1 MIVKTEKISNLSV
14 WTERNLNGK
23 ITVTVYSEYRPVVSF
38 DPGKINERRL
48 AVVQLVE
55 LGYCKNQVAGKICGF
70 HRITVGKL
78 LRKKRFLGVEAIFED
93 NRGSKAPWKYIG
105 SIRKTI
111 KKLIREHPDWT
122 DQQIADAVEK
132 QLETTISRSAVAR
145 IRTANQDAK
154 TERHTKHDLEQLAK
168 ISDSID
174 LKQHDERQLSFNF
187 EADSEFKKQVDGF
200 ANEDTPKPQTDTE
213 KVFLDHLQQGQRNV
227 FAGMLLH
234 HLFLGHINFPNAFD
248 LSTSINNIYDYYE
261 IMGTILFGLNIG
273 LSSIE
278 SHKLINSRDMGLLLG
293 RTSSPDETTIR
304 LRLKQM
310 AEFKPSE
317 SLIDYF
323 ANLFLSLG
331 FINPE
336 VFFIDGHF
344 LPYYGL
350 KVLAKGYHTVRRIV
364 MKGNEIHVVS
374 DLEGNEIYVVSDL
387 DGKPLFSITEGCDI
401 DFRPIIIRA
410 ADKIISL
417 GINRPILV
425 FDRGGYGVHFF
436 SQLSTSADVV
446 TWARYVKKD
455 ELKDLE
461 YTSCLMLNG
470 KRYLIAEKTK
480 LIRESI
486 STAIKEGRTEATS
499 TEVRMVVFKELD
511 KDRPVAIYTSN
522 HQKSA
527 PDIAAY
533 MLSRWGGS
541 ENFFKEMMSL
551 YNFNYHPGYDLK
563 ELEEQPLVDN
573 PEVKTIKKTTKG
585 IKEKMG
591 QLALAKQ
598 QTESKIKTRKDARL
612 KKKLNTL
619 QKEIDAYNEELNGFQ
634 TALKEM
640 PDKVSI
646 IEVLQGRPMNKAN
659 LEKKK
664 IYDLI
669 QMVAFHSREHLVNL
683 FRSCY
688 DDPRDVKQIL
698 TKVTK
703 LPGYV
708 KLVGKTLVVL
718 LDWIEDKKHREA
730 ATRFCHLIN
739 GMSPKL
745 RGHMEFNL
753 YFRISSIPQV
763 GYCRQK

>member
-1 MIVKTEKISNLSV
+1 MIVKTEKISDLSV
-14 WTERNLNGK
+14 WTEQDWKEK
-23 ITVTVYSEYRPVVSF
+23 ITVTVYHEYRPVVSF
-38 DPGKINERRL
+38 DPGKINDRRL
-48 AVVQLVE
+48 AAVQLVE
-55 LGYCKNQVAGKICGF
+55 LAYCKNRLAGKICGF
-70 HRITVGKL
+70 HRNTVGKL
-78 LRKKRFLGVEAIFED
+78 LRTKRLLGVEAIFED
-93 NRGSKAPWKYIG
+93 NRGPKTPWKYIG

-111 KKLIREHPDWT
+111 KKLIRENPDWT
-122 DQQIADAVEK
+122 DQQIANAAEK
-132 QLETTISRSAVAR
+132 QTETTISRSAVAR
-145 IRTANQDAK
+145 IRTADQDAE
-154 TERHTKHDLEQLAK
+154 TEKPTKHDLEQLAK
-168 ISDSID
+168 IADSID

-187 EADSEFKKQVDGF
+187 EADPEFKKQVDEF
-200 ANEDTPKPQTDTE
+200 ADEDTPKPQTDTD

-227 FAGMLLH
+227 FAGMLFH
-234 HLFLGHINFPNAFD
+234 HLFLDRINFPNAFD
-248 LSTSINNIYDYYE
+248 SPSSVNNTYNDYE
-261 IMGTILFGLNIG
+261 VMETVLFGLNIG
-273 LSSIE
+273 LPSIE
-278 SHKLINSRDMGLLLG
+278 SHKLVNSRDMGLLLG

-317 SLIDYF
+317 GLIDYF

-350 KVLAKGYHTVRRIV
+350 KVLSKGYHTVRRIV
-364 MKGNEIHVVS
+364 MKGNEI
-374 DLEGNEIYVVSDL
+374 YVVSDL
-387 DGKPLFSITEGCDI
+387 DGKPFFSITEGCDI

-417 GINRPILV
+417 GVDRPIVV

-436 SQLSTSADVV
+436 SQLSKRADFI

-455 ELKDLE
+455 EFKDLE
-461 YTSCLMLNG
+461 YTSCLMFNG
-470 KRYLIAEKTK
+470 KRYHIAEKTK

-486 STAIKEGRTEATS
+486 STAAKEGRTEATS

-522 HQKSA
+522 HQKPA

-533 MLSRWGGS
+533 MLSRWGES

-573 PEVKTIKKTTKG
+573 PEVKTIKKTIKG
-585 IKEKMG
+585 IKQKMG

-598 QTESKIKTRKDARL
+598 QTESKIEARKDLRL
-612 KKKLNTL
+612 EKKLNTF
-619 QKEIDAYNEELNGFQ
+619 QEEIEKYDKELDGFQ
-634 TALKEM
+634 AALKEM

-646 IEVLQGRPMNKAN
+646 IEVLQDRPMNKAD

-664 IYDLI
+664 LYDLI
-669 QMVAFHSREHLVNL
+669 QMIAFHSREHLVGL

-718 LDWIEDKKHREA
+718 LDWIEDKKHRKA

-739 GMSPKL
+739 TMSPKL
-745 RGHMEFNL
+745 RGRMEFDL

-763 GYCRQK
+763 GYCC

>member
-14 WTERNLNGK
+14 WTERDLNGK
-23 ITVTVYSEYRPVVSF
+23 ITVTVYYEYRPVVSF

-55 LGYCKNQVAGKICGF
+55 LGYCKNRVAGKICGF
-70 HRITVGKL
+70 HRNTVGKL
-78 LRKKRFLGVEAIFED
+78 LRTKKLLGVEAIFED
-93 NRGSKAPWKYIG
+93 NRGPKAPWKYIG
-105 SIRKTI
+105 GIRKTI
-111 KKLIREHPDWT
+111 KKLIREHPDWV
-122 DQQIADAVEK
+122 DRQIADAVEK
-132 QLETTISRSAVAR
+132 QFETTISRSAVAR
-145 IRTANQDAK
+145 IRTANQDAR
-154 TERHTKHDLEQLAK
+154 TEKPTKHDLEQLSK
-168 ISDSID
+168 IADSID

-187 EADSEFKKQVDGF
+187 EADPEFKKQVDEF
-200 ANEDTPKPQTDTE
+200 ADEDTPKPQTDTD

-227 FAGMLLH
+227 FAGMLFH
-234 HLFLGHINFPNAFD
+234 HLFLDHIEFPNAFD
-248 LSTSINNIYDYYE
+248 LPSSINNTYDDYE
-261 IMGTILFGLNIG
+261 IMETILFGLNIG

-278 SHKLINSRDMGLLLG
+278 SHKLVNSRDMGLLLG

-317 SLIDYF
+317 RLIDYF

-350 KVLAKGYHTVRRIV
+350 KVLSKGYHTVRRIV
-364 MKGNEIHVVS
+364 MK
-374 DLEGNEIYVVSDL
+374 GNEIYVVSDL

-417 GINRPILV
+417 GIDRPILV

-436 SQLSTSADVV
+436 SQLSTRADFV

-461 YTSCLMLNG
+461 YTSCLMFNG

-486 STAIKEGRTEATS
+486 STAIKDGRTEATS

-533 MLSRWGGS
+533 MLSRWGES

-563 ELEEQPLVDN
+563 ELEEQPLIDN
-573 PEVKTIKKTTKG
+573 PEVKTIKKTIKG
-585 IKEKMG
+585 IKQKMG

-598 QTESKIKTRKDARL
+598 QTESKIKTRRDLRL
-612 KKKLNTL
+612 ERKLNTL
-619 QKEIDAYNEELNGFQ
+619 QKEIDAYDKELDGFQ
-634 TALKEM
+634 TVLKEM

-646 IEVLQGRPMNKAN
+646 IEVLQGKAMNKAD

-669 QMVAFHSREHLVNL
+669 QMVAFHSREHLVGL

-703 LPGYV
+703 LAGYV
-708 KLVGKTLVVL
+708 RLAGKTLVVL
-718 LDWIEDKKHREA
+718 LDWIEDKKHRKA

-739 GMSPKL
+739 AMSPKL
-745 RGHMEFNL
+745 RGRMEFNL

-763 GYCRQK
+763 GYCCQK

>member
-1 MIVKTEKISNLSV
+1 MIVKTEKIVGLSV
-14 WTERNLNGK
+14 WTDQNSMNGK
-23 ITVTVYSEYRPVVSF
+23 TTVTVYCEYRPVVSF

-55 LGYCKNQVAGKICGF
+55 LGYCKNRIAGKICGF
-70 HRITVGKL
+70 HRNTVGKL
-78 LRKKRFLGVEAIFED
+78 MRTKRLLGIEAIFED
-93 NRGSKAPWKYIG
+93 NRGPKAPWKYID
-105 SIRKTI
+105 SIRKAI

-122 DQQIADAVEK
+122 DKQIADAAAK

-145 IRTANQDAK
+145 IRIANQD
-154 TERHTKHDLEQLAK
+154 TEVERPTRHDLEELAK
-168 ISDSID
+168 IADTID
-174 LKQHDERQLSFNF
+174 VKQHDERQLCFNF
-187 EADSEFKKQVDGF
+187 EDDPKFKKQVDEF
-200 ANEDTPKPQTDTE
+200 ADEDTPEPQTNTD
-213 KVFLDHLQQGQRNV
+213 KVFLEHLQQGQRNV
-227 FAGMLLH
+227 FAGMLFH
-234 HLFLGHINFPNAFD
+234 HLFLDHISFSNAFD
-248 LSTSINNIYDYYE
+248 LPSSINNTYDDYE
-261 IMGTILFGLNIG
+261 IMEAVLFGLNIG
-273 LSSIE
+273 LPSIE
-278 SHKLINSRDMGLLLG
+278 SHKLVNSQDMGLLLG
-293 RTSSPDETTIR
+293 RTRSPDETTIR

-310 AEFKPSE
+310 AEFTPSE
-317 SLIDYF
+317 SLIDHF
-323 ANLFLSLG
+323 ADLFLSLG

-350 KVLAKGYHTVRRIV
+350 KVLSKGYHTVRRTI
-364 MKGNEIHVVS
+364 MK
-374 DLEGNEIYVVSDL
+374 GNEIYVVSDL

-417 GINRPILV
+417 GIERPILV

-436 SQLSTSADVV
+436 SQLSTRADFV
-446 TWARYVKKD
+446 TWAKYIKKD

-461 YTSCLMLNG
+461 YTSCLMFNG

-486 STAIKEGRTEATS
+486 STAIKEGRTETTS
-499 TEVRMVVFKELD
+499 TEVRMVVFRELD

-522 HQKSA
+522 HQKPA

-533 MLSRWGGS
+533 MLSRWGES
-541 ENFFKEMMSL
+541 ENFFKEIMSL

-573 PEVKTIKKTTKG
+573 PEVKTIKKTIKG
-585 IKEKMG
+585 IKQKMG

-598 QTESKIKTRKDARL
+598 ETESKIKIRKDIRL
-612 KKKLNTL
+612 ENKLNNL
-619 QKEIDAYNEELNGFQ
+619 QKEIDNYNKELEAFHG
-634 TALKEM
+634 TLKEM

-646 IEVLQGRPMNKAN
+646 IEVLRGRPMNKAE

-669 QMVAFHSREHLVNL
+669 QMIAFHSREHLVSL
-683 FRSCY
+683 FCSCY

-698 TKVTK
+698 TKITK
-703 LPGYV
+703 LAGYV
-708 KLVGKTLVVL
+708 KLAGKTLVVL
-718 LDWIEDKKHREA
+718 LDWVEDKKHRKA
-730 ATRFCHLIN
+730 AIKFCHLIN
-739 GMSPKL
+739 SMSPRL
-745 RGHMEFNL
+745 RGRMEFKL
-753 YFRISSIPQV
+753 YFRISSIPQG
-763 GYCRQK
+763 GYSGQK